1 MEVRQ
6 TGRKKEGRRS
16 MLDDESRKVSM
27 ARTRSRGKIMK
38 VFKGAESSKA
48 IVMTLT
54 FIKRK

>member
-1 MEVRQ
+1 MKAQ
-6 TGRKKEGRRS
+6 RRR
-16 MLDDESRKVSM
+16 MLDDESRRVSV